1 MSVNNSKVVILKRR
15 KKSGKSFIIYF
26 FLCFLLIFFL
36 LSFIFSNKYVIAG
49 INRVSDFMQT
59 EGIIIKNEKVIT
71 SPYRGKIEYL
81 VKSGERVRVGTPLF
95 KVITDFE
102 MTKKI
107 EEDVSNLKKQLEDEK
122 NSSIPVLETLNKSID
137 ELEKNL
143 YSGKGKDEDKL
154 KLKAKL
160 KSLYEE
166 RERLLKERQKNIE
179 IIQEN
184 ISELENK
191 RSLIEPVIYSP
202 ISGIVSFCL
211 DGFEEKLSLGKED
224 ELGKIDFFSV
234 NNMDTNIE
242 KKDYVEENEKVLK
255 IIDNFN
261 IYILAEC
268 KEKNLKK
275 GRFYNM
281 ESSSGENFS
290 AKLEKILGNGR
301 LLFFVNEDLPGLY
314 EKRKEKF
321 KIILQGY
328 EGITLPKSAIIRVG
342 DKDGVFIK
350 ERDKLIYKPVEVI
363 FEEGENV
370 VVGGVKPGDIILV
383 KRGLLWNFKEVL
395 MNFF

>member
-1 MSVNNSKVVILKRR
+1 
-15 KKSGKSFIIYF
+15 
-26 FLCFLLIFFL
+26 
-36 LSFIFSNKYVIAG
+36 
-49 INRVSDFMQT
+49 
-59 EGIIIKNEKVIT
+59 
-71 SPYRGKIEYL
+71 
-81 VKSGERVRVGTPLF
+81 
-95 KVITDFE
+95 
-102 MTKKI
+102 
-107 EEDVSNLKKQLEDEK
+107 
-122 NSSIPVLETLNKSID
+122 
-137 ELEKNL
+137 
-143 YSGKGKDEDKL
+143 
-154 KLKAKL
+154 
-160 KSLYEE
+160 
-166 RERLLKERQKNIE
+166 
-179 IIQEN
+179 
-184 ISELENK
+184 
-191 RSLIEPVIYSP
+191 
-202 ISGIVSFCL
+202 
-211 DGFEEKLSLGKED
+211 
-224 ELGKIDFFSV
+224 
-234 NNMDTNIE
+234 IE

-321 KIILQGY
+321 KIILKGY

-370 VVGGVKPGDIILV
+370 VVGGLKPGDIILV
-383 KRGLLWNFKEVL
+383 KRGLLWNIKEAL